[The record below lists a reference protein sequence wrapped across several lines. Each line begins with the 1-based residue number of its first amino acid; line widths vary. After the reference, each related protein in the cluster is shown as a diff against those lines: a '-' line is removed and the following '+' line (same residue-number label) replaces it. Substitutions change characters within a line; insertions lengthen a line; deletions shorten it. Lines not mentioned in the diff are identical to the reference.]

1 MQLACLIFLMA
12 AALPET
18 VLNAGHVAH
27 LLILSEVYV
36 NGHGPFRMMIDTSNA
51 SSLLRPPIARK
62 LGLRSIGLLEQVT
75 AAGVWRLPASL
86 LDEVRAGNVIDKTV
100 EIMIADVPVP
110 GVDGVLG
117 QTWLLRHDYLLDYR
131 NQRLVLDGAPPAGG
145 VRAELRSGDGRPA
158 ILAQV
163 DSRPQELVVDSGAQ
177 LLVLYEPPAEPAHAR
192 LLTNGDS
199 VAAETCSAKVVIGP
213 GYSRKMTAARV
224 NPLNQTLG
232 LLPASAFGSVY
243 ISNRDGLVALIP

>member
-1 MQLACLIFLMA
+1 MT
-12 AALPET
+12 P
-18 VLNAGHVAH
+18 
-27 LLILSEVYV
+27 
-36 NGHGPFRMMIDTSNA
+36 
-51 SSLLRPPIARK
+51 
-62 LGLRSIGLLEQVT
+62 
-75 AAGVWRLPASL
+75 AGVRRHPAAL

-100 EIMIADVPVP
+100 EIMIADAPVP

-131 NQRLVLDGAPPAGG
+131 NHRLVLDGAPPAGG

-177 LLVLYEPPAEPAHAR
+177 LLVLYERPPEPAHAR

-199 VAAETCSAKVVIGP
+199 VAAETCNAKVAIGP
-213 GYSRKMTAARV
+213 GYSRKMPAARV
-224 NPLNQTLG
+224 NPLNQILG
-232 LLPASAFGSVY
+232 LLPAAAFGSVY
-243 ISNRDGLVALIP
+243 ISNRDGLVVLIP